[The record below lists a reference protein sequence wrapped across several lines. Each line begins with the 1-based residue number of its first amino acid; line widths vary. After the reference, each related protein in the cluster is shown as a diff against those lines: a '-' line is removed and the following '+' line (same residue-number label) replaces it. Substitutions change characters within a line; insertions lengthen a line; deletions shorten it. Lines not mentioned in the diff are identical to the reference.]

1 MSIRALPWI
10 MDIDPY
16 KGGEATLPG
25 IAKPVKLASNENAF
39 GPSPKAIA
47 AFAAAAPRLHI
58 YPEGSAHALRE
69 ALAIKHGLDP
79 ARIICGAGSDE
90 LFFLLT
96 RAFVAPG
103 DEVVTNEHAFGVYPI
118 ATKQSG
124 GVLVEAKD
132 AGPQGLDADVD
143 ALLAA
148 VTPKTKVLFLANPNN
163 PTGTYL
169 PASEI
174 ARLHQGLPGHV
185 LLVIDAAYAEFVDRP
200 DYSWGIELADAPNVL
215 LTRTFSKIYGLA
227 ALRVGWGYGAPA
239 IIDALHRV
247 RGPFNVSIP
256 AQEAAMAALED
267 QTFADKSADH
277 VRAELPRVIAALEK
291 MGLTT
296 TPSACNFVLIHF
308 SPGQATGA
316 DAFLRTRGYILRAM
330 KSYKLPDALRM
341 TIGSIEHN
349 SGALDALGAFMSQT

>member
-1 MSIRALPWI
+1 MTIRALPWI
-10 MDIDPY
+10 LEIEPY
-16 KGGEATLPG
+16 KGGESTLPG

-58 YPEGSAHALRE
+58 YPEGSARTLRE
-69 ALAIKHGLDP
+69 AIAAKNGLDP
-79 ARIICGAGSDE
+79 ARVICGAGSDE

-124 GVLVEAKD
+124 GVIVEAKD
-132 AGPQGLDADVD
+132 SGHQGLDADVD

-148 VTPKTKVLFLANPNN
+148 VTSRTKVLFLANPNN

-174 ARLHQGLPGHV
+174 ARLHRGLPDHV

-200 DYSWGIELADAPNVL
+200 DYSWGVELADAPNVF

-227 ALRVGWGYGAPA
+227 ALRVGWGYGGAGV
-239 IIDALHRV
+239 IDALNRV

-256 AQEAAMAALED
+256 AQEAAIAALED
-267 QTFADKSADH
+267 QAFADKSANH
-277 VRAELPRVIAALEK
+277 VRAELPRVTTALEA
-291 MGLTT
+291 MGLVV
-296 TPSACNFVLIHF
+296 TPSACNFVLAHF
-308 SPGQATGA
+308 KSGQATAA
-316 DAFLRTRGYILRAM
+316 DSYLRSKGYILRAM

-341 TIGSIEHN
+341 TIGPKEHN
-349 SGALDALGAFMSQT
+349 DGALAALAEFMAAQ